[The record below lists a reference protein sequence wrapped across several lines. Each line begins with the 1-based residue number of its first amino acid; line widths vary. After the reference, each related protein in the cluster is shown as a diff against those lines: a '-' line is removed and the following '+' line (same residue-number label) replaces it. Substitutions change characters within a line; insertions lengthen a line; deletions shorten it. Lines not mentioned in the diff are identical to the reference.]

1 MLNQHLCPLCSYPLL
16 RHIRGGQPYWFCRHC
31 HQEVPYSIC
40 GDRYNR
46 DGDRDLPQEKVR
58 VFVNQFKLL
67 EVETVAGV
75 AEIPENLGQSS
86 QGNEILTAAVVEL
99 RQFLQ
104 TDRVIICKFAEDGK
118 VPVIAESLTLGR
130 NAMLGLRMDHLL
142 SYGEIAKF
150 QEGKIQIIEDI
161 DSLASDAYPLKRLEK
176 FFGVKAKIAI
186 AIPLANPDLP
196 LATDESPKSVLTQ
209 NSKQTSSHRTH
220 KTQDSQLWGL
230 LIAHQCSQPRQ
241 WEELEISIFSL
252 IAKQIAIGIQQ
263 HHLTQKLPSISQK
276 LQIINAVNNQVICDN
291 RNSLEKAYIHS
302 SNSQELLMSYV
313 AYFVSRG
320 QTLSSPIDGN
330 IPFQGLVYEYW
341 GYHQDFQ
348 DFWQKIQDRRDFN
361 RLYIEGDI
369 CNFEDFLNGS
379 LTVSDCAICNLPKP
393 IPSSSIYNL
402 PDCSLCQKNCL
413 SGKCSNKSTGKNFN
427 DAPDTIYILAIG
439 KSPTNSD
446 PLKQWFSLN
455 RFEVTFILDPVYI
468 IDRLFTHDIDLIL
481 IHGEVSETLGKTWAN
496 RLRCHPQL
504 RDVPIIALSANAG
517 YGLPWVERNT
527 EIEDYLIVP
536 LNGENL
542 VTHLHQLSQLPSSAC
557 SNEVYWFPL

>member
-16 RHIRGGQPYWFCRHC
+16 RHLRGGQPYWFCRHC
-31 HQEVPYSIC
+31 HQEVPYSIG
-40 GDRYNR
+40 GDQPNR
-46 DGDRDLPQEKVR
+46 DGDRELRQEKAR
-58 VFVNQFKLL
+58 VFLNQPKLL
-67 EVETVAGV
+67 GVETLSAVAG
-75 AEIPENLGQSS
+75 ISENLGQS
-86 QGNEILTAAVVEL
+86 GKENEIITATAIEL

-104 TDRVIICKFAEDGK
+104 VDRVIICKFAANGK

-196 LATDESPKSVLTQ
+196 LATDESPNSAFTQ
-209 NSKQTSSHRTH
+209 NSKQTSSHGANE
-220 KTQDSQLWGL
+220 TQDSQLWGL

-241 WEELEISIFSL
+241 WEESEISIFSL
-252 IAKQIAIGIQQ
+252 MAKQIAIGIQQ
-263 HHLTQKLPSISQK
+263 HHLTQKLPSISQE
-276 LQIINAVNNQVICDN
+276 LQILNSVNNQILSDN
-291 RNSLEKAYIHS
+291 RSSLEKVYIHS
-302 SNSQELLMSYV
+302 SNSHELLMSYV

-341 GYHQDFQ
+341 GYHRDFQ
-348 DFWQKIQDRRDFN
+348 YFWQKIQERRDFN
-361 RLYIEGDI
+361 RLYITGDI
-369 CNFEDFLNGS
+369 WNFEDFLNGS

-402 PDCSLCQKNCL
+402 PDCSLCQRNCL
-413 SGKCSNKSTGKNFN
+413 SGKCSNKSTGKNSK
-427 DAPDTIYILAIG
+427 DAPDIIRILAIG
-439 KSPTNSD
+439 KSPTNYDS
-446 PLKQWFSLN
+446 LKKWFFLN
-455 RFEVTFILDPVYI
+455 RFEVTFILDPVYT
-468 IDRLFTHDIDLIL
+468 IDRLFTHEIDLIL
-481 IHGEVSETLGKTWAN
+481 IHREVSETLGKTWAQQLH
-496 RLRCHPQL
+496 RHPQL
-504 RDVPIIALSANAG
+504 QDVPIIALSANAG
-517 YGLPWVERNT
+517 YGLPWVERNI

-542 VTHLHQLSQLPSSAC
+542 VAHLRQLSQLPSS
-557 SNEVYWFPL
+557 SYSDELYWFPL